1 MTPLAEAVL
10 EAATSALAHHGAAPV
25 TEGVLSK
32 CREDAR
38 AVAVAV
44 LVAIGGAKGRRGLL
58 PFNNGISQTLLTMA
72 DELEA
77 DGVQTNENPA
87 G

>member
-1 MTPLAEAVL
+1 MTPLAAAIL

-25 TEGVLSK
+25 TEGVLSN

-44 LVAIGGAKGRRGLL
+44 LVAIGGAKGRSGLL
-58 PFNNGISQTLLTMA
+58 PFHNGISQKLLALA
-72 DELEA
+72 DELE
-77 DGVQTNENPA
+77 DEGE
-87 G
+87 

>member
-38 AVAVAV
+38 AVAV